1 MSKLS
6 YEYLENMK
14 REGKSQN
21 TINSYSYDF
30 QKFENWLINKKMNL
44 DNDIAKINFRIL
56 NEYKLYLLE
65 TLEPVTTN
73 RNLHMLRGFC
83 EN

>member
-44 DNDIAKINFRIL
+44 DNDITRINFRIL

-73 RNLHMLRGFC
+73 RNLHMLRGFL
-83 EN
+83 NT

>member
-44 DNDIAKINFRIL
+44 DNDITRINFRTS
-56 NEYKLYLLE
+56 YY
-65 TLEPVTTN
+65 
-73 RNLHMLRGFC
+73 
-83 EN
+83 